1 MWKSTLVKII
11 VIGAGRIGSTVAF
24 CLAQAG
30 HDLTVLARGARFDAL
45 ARDGAIITIDGRRA
59 PIEVVPLLDPTTP
72 YDLAIVT
79 GPERQLAPLRP
90 ALSASRANTIL
101 LMFNMFQGIEPYRS
115 IVGAQR
121 FAFGFP
127 NMTAFLVDQR
137 LRFRV
142 DGLGM
147 VTTMSNPQLA
157 SCSGQLCTR
166 VRNSCTAQVFTETG
180 V

>member
-1 MWKSTLVKII
+1 M
-11 VIGAGRIGSTVAF
+11 IGAGRIGSTVAF

-59 PIEVVPLLDPTTP
+59 PIEVVSLLDSTTP